1 MMTEPH
7 KSDAPVSQVSS
18 QETRQREE
26 EQDEYRD
33 DEKRD
38 LDDDDDGVDGNENLT
53 RIKFNHKKRSKEK

>member
-7 KSDAPVSQVSS
+7 KSDALVSQVSS

-26 EQDEYRD
+26 EPGEYRD

-53 RIKFNHKKRSKEK
+53 HIKFNHKKRSKEK